1 MVMVAAVRILVV
13 DDSERLR
20 CALATGL
27 GGSGFAVDL
36 AADGREALSYL
47 DAYSYDVIVLDL
59 MMPFVD
65 GLDVLREIRRRQ
77 LQCRVLILSAR
88 DQIDDRV
95 QALDLGADDYLV
107 KPFAFAE
114 LRARVQA
121 LARRRFDER
130 APLLT
135 HGNLSIDTVA
145 LNARVDET
153 ILPLTPKEFAL
164 LVLLLRHRGRTLS
177 REAVFEHL
185 YSSDS
190 TASDKV
196 IEVLMSTLRSKLG
209 KAGHAE
215 LIETR
220 RGFGYVVN

>member
-1 MVMVAAVRILVV
+1 MRILVV

-20 CALATGL
+20 SALATGL
-27 GGSGFAVDL
+27 VGSGFAVDL
-36 AADGREALSYL
+36 AADGREALAYL
-47 DAYSYDVIVLDL
+47 QNADYDVIVLDL
-59 MMPFVD
+59 MMPFID
-65 GLDVLREIRRRQ
+65 GIGVLREIRRRE
-77 LQCRVLILSAR
+77 LQCRVLVLSAR
-88 DQIDDRV
+88 DQIGDRV

-107 KPFAFAE
+107 KPFAFDE

-135 HGNLSIDTVA
+135 HGKLSIDTVA
-145 LNARVDET
+145 QHARVDDEV
-153 ILPLTPKEFAL
+153 LPLTPKEYSL

-209 KAGHAE
+209 RAGLAE

>member
-1 MVMVAAVRILVV
+1 MCCCIFFFSSR
-13 DDSERLR
+13 RRHTR
-20 CALATGL
+20 CALVTG
-27 GGSGFAVDL
+27 VQTC
-36 AADGREALSYL
+36 AL
-47 DAYSYDVIVLDL
+47 
-59 MMPFVD
+59 P
-65 GLDVLREIRRRQ
+65 
-77 LQCRVLILSAR
+77 IL
-88 DQIDDRV
+88 

-107 KPFAFAE
+107 KPFAFEE

-135 HGNLSIDTVA
+135 HGSLSIDTVA
-145 LNARVDET
+145 MNARVDDQM
-153 ILPLTPKEFAL
+153 LPLTPKEFAL

-209 KAGHAE
+209 KVGHAD